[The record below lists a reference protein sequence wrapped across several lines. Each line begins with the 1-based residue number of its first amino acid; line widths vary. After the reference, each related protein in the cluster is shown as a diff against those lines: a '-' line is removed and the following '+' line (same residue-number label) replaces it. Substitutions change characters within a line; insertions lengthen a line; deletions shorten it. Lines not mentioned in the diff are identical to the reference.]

1 MEKIQICYLWA
12 IPLQKM
18 CNMKVQENALL
29 KKRENEETKAKD
41 INDNIDS
48 ILK

>member
-1 MEKIQICYLWA
+1 
-12 IPLQKM
+12 M
-18 CNMKVQENALL
+18 CNMNVQEKSLL
-29 KKRENEETKAKD
+29 KKYENEETKAKD